1 VKKASSIALTV
12 AALAITSAPALA
24 EPEQMGPTSAP
35 QSSKE
40 SPRALLRQ
48 AIDLYVVGRYTEAA
62 ARLRPLVESRVLTD
76 MADQKEA
83 LRTYGISLYLSGS
96 KPGAERAFRHLL
108 RLDPKARLDP
118 SFVRPEVVTF
128 FEQIRK
134 RYGWEQK
141 EVVRKRG
148 PKGPA
153 VANLIP
159 PWGQFQN
166 GHKTKAYLVLGGEL
180 GLGAASIVTAA
191 LLWSWQRDDKTFEN
205 GDTAEVLRPIN
216 WVTFAAAMA
225 VVAYGIIDGLYYYY
239 RTPTATRAPKLGHT
253 DPMPTF
259 SSIPTGITF

>member
-1 VKKASSIALTV
+1 VRARNALTLV
-12 AALAITSAPALA
+12 AALVLAAGQPAAAQTEQVGASSTSA
-24 EPEQMGPTSAP
+24 
-35 QSSKE
+35 
-40 SPRALLRQ
+40 PRALLRQ
-48 AIDLYVVGRYTEAA
+48 AIDLYVVGRYAEAA

-118 SFVRPEVVTF
+118 SFVRPEVVAF
-128 FEQIRK
+128 FDRIRE
-134 RYGWEQK
+134 RYTWELK

-148 PKGPA
+148 PKGHA

-166 GHKTKAYLVLGGEL
+166 GHRTKGYLVLGGEL
-180 GLGAASIVTAA
+180 GFGAASIVTAA
-191 LLWSWQRDDKTFEN
+191 LLWSWQRDDRTFEST
-205 GDTAEVLRPIN
+205 GTVEVLRPIH

-239 RTPTATRAPKLGHT
+239 RTPPATRAPKLGYT
-253 DPMPTF
+253 DHGTSF
-259 SSIPTGITF
+259 SSTPMAIRF